1 MNKKEG
7 KKYMGIL
14 LICVYM
20 ILTVSGL
27 VFIKLGGNPGTFA
40 MKDGD
45 INFAMNWISAIGFIC
60 YICSFLLFTRIV
72 VIFDLSYI
80 LPLTTG
86 IVQVIVLIASYYI
99 FKENISVYGL
109 VGASLIIIG
118 VVIMNIKVD
127 NKTVT
132 SINNASKTEINATVK
147 KI

>member
-7 KKYMGIL
+7 KKYMGII

-40 MKDGD
+40 VKNGD

-86 IVQVIVLIASYYI
+86 I
-99 FKENISVYGL
+99 
-109 VGASLIIIG
+109 
-118 VVIMNIKVD
+118 
-127 NKTVT
+127 
-132 SINNASKTEINATVK
+132 
-147 KI
+147 

>member
-1 MNKKEG
+1 MKF
-7 KKYMGIL
+7 IL
-14 LICVYM
+14 VVVYL

-40 MKDGD
+40 IKNGD

-109 VGASLIIIG
+109 IGASLIIIG

-127 NKTVT
+127 NKDVAQNIHNTPK
-132 SINNASKTEINATVK
+132 NEINDTILK
-147 KI
+147 K